1 MQLFDLLPLLFLL
14 AEPPLLDL
22 LGGVVL
28 FKLLFIV
35 PPQLLSLVNA
45 VGVGLCRDS
54 PLLSLL
60 TDLNGRGFDMLVQ

>member
-1 MQLFDLLPLLFLL
+1 MQLLSLLPLLVLL

-22 LGGVVL
+22 LSRVKL

-45 VGVGLCRDS
+45 VGVRLGRDS

-60 TDLNGRGFDMLVQ
+60 TDLKGRGFDMLVQ

>member
-45 VGVGLCRDS
+45 VGVGLGRDS

>member
-1 MQLFDLLPLLFLL
+1 MQLFDLLPFLFLL

-45 VGVGLCRDS
+45 VGVGLGRDS

>member
-1 MQLFDLLPLLFLL
+1 MKLLSLLPLLVLL

-22 LGGVVL
+22 LGRVKL

-45 VGVGLCRDS
+45 VGVRLGRDS

-60 TDLNGRGFDMLVQ
+60 TDLKGRGFDMLVQ

>member
-1 MQLFDLLPLLFLL
+1 MKLFGLLPLLFLL

-45 VGVGLCRDS
+45 VGVGLGRDS

-60 TDLNGRGFDMLVQ
+60 TDL

>member
-1 MQLFDLLPLLFLL
+1 M
-14 AEPPLLDL
+14 EPPLLDL
-22 LGGVVL
+22 LCGIKL

-45 VGVGLCRDS
+45 VSVGLGRDS

-60 TDLNGRGFDMLVQ
+60 TDLKLRGFNMLVQ